1 MSLNAE
7 FLSFDIILLAATVF
21 HYQVDHVLAQ
31 FILQSTKRLPDHR
44 LLASA
49 LAARLLIH
57 SEAGAT
63 DDGGLDTL
71 AVRDNMRLI

>member
-1 MSLNAE
+1 MQNSSVLT
-7 FLSFDIILLAATVF
+7 SFYLLLPQYFTITI
-21 HYQVDHVLAQ
+21 YQVDHVLAQ

-57 SEAGAT
+57 SEARGT

-71 AVRDNMRLI
+71 AVRDNII